1 MNDEFASRGIEHA
14 HHRHLPRLSR
24 RGDTQIGASFG
35 PGVREVG
42 MGQRLRLIA
51 IQQNDIARP
60 GLLAPYLETQSDAID
75 LVRVLAA
82 FQRVPRT
89 APAEPPFCLS
99 RKRRREREIRVP
111 LWRSTSAHNRGSVQ
125 WVRFSTG
132 PRRTALATSRARS
145 LFSAD
150 GPGARVE
157 RKASTPPSA
166 THRRQWRTGSAV
178 TPKASA
184 TSGRVQPES
193 VRRMARAR
201 SASPRSSERASS
213 VSAAFCSVVA
223 LNEDR
228 LLIVAIQS
236 ESRMVTSLPMCDRS
250 RNLA

>member
-1 MNDEFASRGIEHA
+1 MHDEFAGRRVQYA
-14 HHRHLPRLSR
+14 HHRHLSRLPRG
-24 RGDTQIGASFG
+24 GDTQIGASFG
-35 PGVREVG
+35 PDVG
-42 MGQRLRLIA
+42 EIRMRQRLGLVA
-51 IQQNDIARP
+51 IQQNDIAGP
-60 GLLAPYLETQSDAID
+60 CLLTPYLETQSDAVD

-99 RKRRREREIRVP
+99 RTLRREREMRVP
-111 LWRSTSAHNRGSVQ
+111 VWRSTSAHNRGGVQ
-125 WVRFSTG
+125 LDRFSTR

-145 LFSAD
+145 PFSAD

-236 ESRMVTSLPMCDRS
+236 ESRMVTSLPMGDRS